1 MAIQDT
7 DLLIVGSGAAGLYG
21 AWCAACAGLAVTV
34 VTRGVLRSGSSYWA
48 QGGIAA
54 VTAPEDRLAD
64 HVADTLAAGRGLC
77 DAERVQILVE
87 EGAAHV
93 AGLIAA
99 GMAFDRDASGTL
111 LRGLEGGHGAHRVLH
126 AKGAETGRVLTE
138 FLEARLAECDNVT
151 IIERADVLALLQSE
165 NGAVVGAELL
175 CGPAYAPRRLY
186 AGTTLLATGGY
197 AGLFARSTNPPGA
210 NGSGL
215 MLAAEAGARLT
226 DLEFVQFHPTA
237 FYDPSGQTFLL
248 TEALRGAGATLVD
261 AHGRRF
267 LANTPG
273 AELAPRDVVAAA
285 IHARCAAEDVPC
297 MGLDLRHLNQETL
310 TAEFGSLLARVA
322 AAGIDITTTP
332 IPVAPAAH
340 YCIGGVAT
348 DATARSGIDGLYVA
362 GETAATG
369 VHGANRLAS
378 NSLLECLV
386 FAARAVRDIAGRRP
400 APALKAMPRA
410 TAYRNAARAD
420 HQARRSAARADILMA
435 DVGLLRDAPG
445 LARAAAALAETPTGW
460 PPGRG
465 REYHDW
471 LDRGTADLS
480 QRIVVAAAARSQSIG
495 VHRRSDHALVDDEL
509 VDDQAGGH
517 SSAARSPTDEGVG
530 DAARTRHNAG

>member
-1 MAIQDT
+1 MAIQQT

-21 AWCAACAGLAVTV
+21 AWCAARVGLTVTV

-64 HVADTLAAGRGLC
+64 HVADTVAAGRGLC
-77 DAERVQILVE
+77 DTERVQILVE
-87 EGAAHV
+87 EGATHV

-99 GMAFDRDASGTL
+99 GMAFDRDAGGAL
-111 LRGLEGGHGAHRVLH
+111 QRGLEGGHGTHRVLH

-138 FLEARLAECDNVT
+138 FLEARLAGCDNVT

-165 NGAVVGAELL
+165 HGAVVGAELL
-175 CGPAYAPRRLY
+175 CGPEHAPRRLH
-186 AGTTLLATGGY
+186 AGATLLATGGY

-210 NGSGL
+210 NGTGL
-215 MLAAEAGARLT
+215 MLAAEAGARLA

-237 FYDPSGQTFLL
+237 FYDPGGQTFLL

-261 AHGRRF
+261 ARGQRF
-267 LANTPG
+267 LADTPG

-285 IHARCAAEDVPC
+285 IHAQCAAQDVPC
-297 MGLDLRHLNQETL
+297 MGLDLRHLNHRAL
-310 TAEFGSLLARVA
+310 SAEFDSLLARVA
-322 AAGIDITTTP
+322 GAGIDITTTP

-348 DATARSGIDGLYVA
+348 DAMAHSGIDGLYVA

-386 FAARAVRDIAGRRP
+386 FAARAVRDLAGR
-400 APALKAMPRA
+400 APAGAGQAMPRPR
-410 TAYRNAARAD
+410 AYRDAARAD
-420 HQARRSAARADILMA
+420 CQARRSAVRADILMA

-445 LARAAAALAETPTGW
+445 LARAEAALAKTPTGW
-460 PPGRG
+460 PPGRA
-465 REYHDW
+465 REYYDW

-480 QRIVVAAAARSQSIG
+480 QRIAGAAAARSQSLG
-495 VHRRSDHALVDDEL
+495 VHRRRDHALVDD
-509 VDDQAGGH
+509 
-517 SSAARSPTDEGVG
+517 
-530 DAARTRHNAG
+530 